1 MQTVADAIGVS
12 KATVSYVLSGKRRI
26 SADVAERVW
35 QAIDELGYKP
45 NRAARVLASSK
56 THTIGL
62 FCSPTA
68 TLREDTYFNQL
79 LAGVLDAVE
88 PRGYKITLYPERG
101 GDHVADTARSLE
113 DQALDGALLMNPRVD
128 SHRLEEIES
137 HDVPLVVIGTPSRG
151 AEGFFYVD
159 HDQAALMYRAT
170 SYLIGMGHSEILFIN
185 GPTEYAGSGQ
195 RVEGYRLALQEHGL
209 ESKAAYLRFSGITAE
224 DGEQTTA
231 DALSSGLSFTAI
243 LTMNDIV
250 AVGAIRALRAAERRC
265 PKDVAVIGSGNTL
278 IAPLHDPPL
287 TSFNLYP
294 YEQGQEAGNV
304 MIDVIER
311 RRLRPA
317 HTIIPAELVRR
328 VSA

>member
-45 NRAARVLASSK
+45 NRAARVLASRR
-56 THTIGL
+56 THTVGL
-62 FCSPTA
+62 FCSPTE

-88 PRGYKITLYPERG
+88 PQGYKVTLYPERRNEAS
-101 GDHVADTARSLE
+101 DDATRPLE
-113 DQALDGALLMNPRVD
+113 DHALDGALLMNPRVD

-137 HDVPLVVIGTPSRG
+137 HDVPLVVIGTPSRR
-151 AEGFFYVD
+151 ADEFFYVD

-170 SYLIGMGHSEILFIN
+170 SYLIGKGHSEILFIN

-195 RVEGYRLALQEHGL
+195 RVDGYHLALQEHGI
-209 ESKAAYLRFSGITAE
+209 EAKREFLRFSGITAE

-231 DALSSGLSFTAI
+231 NALSSGISFTAV

-250 AVGAIRALRAAERRC
+250 AVGAIRALSAAGLRC
-265 PKDVAVIGSGNTL
+265 PRDVAVIGSGNTL
-278 IAPLHDPPL
+278 VAPLHDPPL

-317 HTIIPAELVRR
+317 HTIIAAELVRR

>member
-1 MQTVADAIGVS
+1 MQTVADSIGVS

-26 SADVAERVW
+26 SEDVAERVW

-45 NRAARVLASSK
+45 NRAARVLASRR

-62 FCSPTA
+62 FCSPTE

-88 PRGYKITLYPERG
+88 PQGYKVTLYPERR
-101 GDHVADTARSLE
+101 DEHTEDTARSLE
-113 DQALDGALLMNPRVD
+113 DHALDGALLMNPRVD
-128 SHRLEEIES
+128 SHRLEEIDS
-137 HDVPLVVIGTPSRG
+137 HDVPLVVIGTPGQG
-151 AEGFFYVD
+151 ADEFFYVD

-170 SYLIGMGHSEILFIN
+170 SYLIGKGHSEILFIN

-195 RVEGYRLALQEHGL
+195 RVDGYHLALEEHGIEATRGL
-209 ESKAAYLRFSGITAE
+209 LRFSGITAE
-224 DGEQTTA
+224 DGEKATA

-250 AVGAIRALRAAERRC
+250 AVGAVRALNAARLRC
-265 PKDVAVIGSGNTL
+265 PKNVAVIGSGNTL
-278 IAPLHDPPL
+278 LAPLHDPPL